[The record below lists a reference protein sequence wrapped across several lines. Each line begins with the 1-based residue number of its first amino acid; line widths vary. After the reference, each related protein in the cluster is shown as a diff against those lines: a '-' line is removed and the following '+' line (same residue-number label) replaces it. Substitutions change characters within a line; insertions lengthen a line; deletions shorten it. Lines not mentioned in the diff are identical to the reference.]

1 MNSCL
6 PALLLIVS
14 LTIVGCGGEKSS
26 SAHSN
31 TLVFSRGSDAQ
42 KLDPADVDDGES
54 VKTLNQICEGLLR
67 FKPGTLELEP
77 WLAESYSLSD
87 DGLKITFKIRE
98 GIIFHDGTP
107 VTAEAAAFSFLR
119 QMDKE
124 HPGHLPGAIF
134 QYWTS
139 LYSDIE
145 TVTVEGPMTL
155 TMGLRQPNAT
165 ILFSLAAFPAYLI
178 SPQSLVD
185 YGQDMVRNP
194 VGTGPYQFSSWEP
207 NQAIILKKFD
217 NYWGEPAGFERL
229 VIKSVPE
236 NAVRLLD
243 LKAGKTQILDGL
255 QPAEVQPL
263 IEDPNFDVYHEPGM
277 NFCYLAINETAER
290 LREPEI
296 REALYMAID
305 REKLVRVA
313 LDGLGQV
320 AHFPMAKG
328 MLGEPAEFDPVPF
341 DPDTARAVLAKY
353 ADRWTEPISI
363 SVMNAA
369 RLYAP
374 DPVNL
379 ISLIREDLKQV
390 GITIQVDVRDFKNHL
405 HHTRNGRH
413 EIGFL
418 GWMGDNGDP
427 DNFLSIHLASWAAN
441 LGGATNIAF
450 YKNSEMDRLLIEGR
464 KASVLNDRRLIYE
477 KALAIWR
484 HDLPILPLLHGES
497 IVVLRSDLKG
507 FTLSKTG
514 DVYLGPVK
522 PSTGRALD

>member
-67 FKPGTLELEP
+67 FKSGTLELEP

-243 LKAGKTQILDGL
+243 LKAGETQILDGL

-263 IEDPNFDVYHEPGM
+263 IEDPKFDVYHEPGM
-277 NFCYLAINETAER
+277 INMNRDFSIWVFDLLTASGRDAEYSSLLPWSR
-290 LREPEI
+290 TNVRSLGSQSSSATSLLRESTKKKSWKI
-296 REALYMAID
+296 WTID
-305 REKLVRVA
+305 GTLKDYL
-313 LDGLGQV
+313 
-320 AHFPMAKG
+320 FII
-328 MLGEPAEFDPVPF
+328 PA
-341 DPDTARAVLAKY
+341 
-353 ADRWTEPISI
+353 
-363 SVMNAA
+363 
-369 RLYAP
+369 
-374 DPVNL
+374 
-379 ISLIREDLKQV
+379 
-390 GITIQVDVRDFKNHL
+390 
-405 HHTRNGRH
+405 
-413 EIGFL
+413 
-418 GWMGDNGDP
+418 
-427 DNFLSIHLASWAAN
+427 
-441 LGGATNIAF
+441 
-450 YKNSEMDRLLIEGR
+450 
-464 KASVLNDRRLIYE
+464 
-477 KALAIWR
+477 
-484 HDLPILPLLHGES
+484 
-497 IVVLRSDLKG
+497 
-507 FTLSKTG
+507 
-514 DVYLGPVK
+514 
-522 PSTGRALD
+522 